1 MAAVPAG
8 MNQAIASAL
17 QGRAGQ
23 GLRVNRNLIADRRLV
38 AAAAVIAAV
47 VVIGG
52 AIRLTGVASLP
63 ATPGDAEPTT
73 ATAASP
79 GERFPAFEM
88 TRSVTTAVGTD
99 VLRLVYTDHETWK
112 ETVVSSTSD
121 PSRAGDYQEL
131 RDGVFTV
138 FARGETFTSDPGL
151 GYRVPGP
158 WFVDEEWLA
167 RRAAAAE
174 GVTLTRHAVG
184 SDTTLVLATGE
195 DRTEVRFD
203 AATGIPVSF
212 KVFDSGVLVQH
223 HQVTSLVS
231 GGQTIR

>member
-73 ATAASP
+73 DASP

-88 TRSVTTAVGTD
+88 TRSVTTAAGTD
-99 VLRLVYTDHETWK
+99 VLRLVYTDHATWK
-112 ETVVSSTSD
+112 ETVVSSTSY
-121 PSRAGDYQEL
+121 PSRTGDYQEL

-174 GVTLTRHAVG
+174 GVTLTKRTVG
-184 SDTTLVLATGE
+184 SDTTLILATGE

-203 AATGIPVSF
+203 AVTGIPVSF
-212 KVFDSGVLVQH
+212 KVIDSGVLVQH